1 MTQKNLK
8 TMSNSE
14 LLTRFMTSRD
24 NLVHFRLSNLQCPN
38 DTTISN
44 LLDLEQSEYAK
55 LKEEIYRRMNK

>member
-1 MTQKNLK
+1 
-8 TMSNSE
+8 MSNSE